1 MCQFLGHRVLTLQMF
16 DWFDLRWPLWQ
27 PSSVLSMMWV
37 IYVEFYW
44 KINFLYCY
52 CWPFTPQLSSAVL
65 CCVFYSCVAASS
77 SRFLAAGSNGAV
89 GRGGH
94 ETGDYWRC
102 LPHHPP
108 PPAAAAAAAAAA
120 ADALAVPRLRC
131 LRRRGSLGVRESEC
145 NNSKNVRE
153 KNSREVF
160 DFENVRKSRKEVPCV
175 YCFRDHS
182 IRSAFNVIKVLRL
195 YYFQKKNKQFFK
207 FRFDLSLFIH
217 WVWSQLDMGPFFCW
231 PNPIQSINIGY

>member
-1 MCQFLGHRVLTLQMF
+1 MCQFLGHPVLTLQMF

-44 KINFLYCY
+44 KINSLYCY

-108 PPAAAAAAAAAA
+108 PPAAAAAAA
-120 ADALAVPRLRC
+120 DALAVPRLRC

-160 DFENVRKSRKEVPCV
+160 DFENVRKSRKEAPV
-175 YCFRDHS
+175 YTVLETTQ
-182 IRSAFNVIKVLRL
+182 SARL
-195 YYFQKKNKQFFK
+195 LMLSRYWGCIISRKKINSSLNFGLTSHYLYTECDPSWTWVHFFA
-207 FRFDLSLFIH
+207 DPIPS
-217 WVWSQLDMGPFFCW
+217 
-231 PNPIQSINIGY
+231 NP